1 MHAEHIRL
9 ELRMAVDEE
18 RSRNMDFNESHKQW
32 LESHLRRRSGER
44 KSRLQRGH
52 AHAERLFL
60 ERVWWP
66 LFGNFDHL
74 HPEFEV
80 MDWRGYPYF
89 VDLVWIKGSIR
100 IVIEIKGYG
109 PHVQNMDRIRYR
121 RELNRETF
129 LLILGYRVVSI
140 AYDDL
145 EGNPKLIQFLLKT
158 IFAPYLTLFTESEYS
173 FIEREILLLTIRLG
187 KSIRPIDVVREL
199 HLNKRTAVKY
209 LKRLCEKGKLRPIIT
224 GESNRVTCYEWVHSL
239 SDDSFW

>member
-1 MHAEHIRL
+1 MG
-9 ELRMAVDEE
+9 
-18 RSRNMDFNESHKQW
+18 FNESHQQW
-32 LESHLRRRSGER
+32 LESHVRRRTGER

-66 LFGNFDHL
+66 LFGSFDHL
-74 HPEFEV
+74 HPEYEV
-80 MDWRGYPYF
+80 MDWRGHPYF
-89 VDLVWIKGSIR
+89 VDFAWIQGSIR

-109 PHVQNMDRIRYR
+109 PHVQNMDRVRYR

-129 LLILGYRVVSI
+129 LLTLGYRVVSI

-145 EGNPKLIQFLLKT
+145 EQNPKIILFLLKT
-158 IFAPYLTLFTESEYS
+158 LFAPYMTSFAESGYS
-173 FIEREILLLTIRLG
+173 FIEREILLLTIRFG
-187 KSIRPIDVVREL
+187 KSIRPIDLVREL

-209 LKRLCEKGKLRPIIT
+209 LKQLCEKGKLRPIAS

-239 SDDSFW
+239 SDDSLW